1 MQIQEEKSVIFSCT
15 AVDMCLMELEN
26 VLHLFPERAPA
37 EQQVAIEASYQNE
50 SIDSPLKE

>member
-1 MQIQEEKSVIFSCT
+1 MQIQEEKSVICSST
-15 AVDMCLMELEN
+15 AVDTCLMELEN
-26 VLHLFPERAPA
+26 VLHLFLERAPS